1 MKNGIIGVMAVGI
14 IAAALAA
21 GFFLGRGASPPSSAG
36 GQAASRRGEV
46 WTCSMHPQVRLPAAG
61 SCPICSMP
69 LTLVADEAGDPS
81 GALVLQL
88 SDAAVAMAGIETS
101 LVTRRPLLHE
111 IRAVG
116 RIEPNETSLA
126 TVTTRVE
133 GWVEKLFVD
142 ATGVQVAKG
151 DHLLEI
157 YSPELI
163 SDQNEL
169 LIALRTDAGPDVLR
183 AAKSRLE
190 RWGMGPEEIELLFK
204 TRKALETVTIHAPS
218 AGTVLEKS
226 VVAGAYVERGN
237 TLYRLADLGSVW
249 IYLDIYEYDIAWVQP
264 GEEVEV
270 TAEAWPGR
278 SFNGTVTFVSPVLDE
293 STRTIRVRVA
303 LPNADRLL
311 KPGMFVSTALH
322 VRILRDGS
330 AARTTRAG
338 KWTCPMHPEV
348 LESAPGQCPKCKMDL
363 TRFPGE
369 GTAPDEKD
377 LQVLA
382 APATAI
388 LDAGGRTLAY
398 VERAPGKF
406 EQREVVVGARTG
418 DWFPVISGL
427 MEGERVATRGG
438 FLIDSQFQIRGMKS
452 LIQSGG
458 GAAPGSVSPGMGE
471 GSEGSHKD
479 MPDPGK

>member
-1 MKNGIIGVMAVGI
+1 MKNGIIGVMAIGI
-14 IAAALAA
+14 VAAALAV
-21 GFFLGRGASPPSSAG
+21 GFVLGRGASPPASPA
-36 GQAASRRGEV
+36 GQAASKRAEV
-46 WTCSMHPQVRLPAAG
+46 WTCSMDPQVRLPG
-61 SCPICSMP
+61 PGKCPICSMP
-69 LTLVADEAGDPS
+69 LTLVADEGPDSS

-88 SDAAVAMAGIETS
+88 SDAAVAMAGIQTS
-101 LVTRRPLLHE
+101 AVTRRPLLHE

-151 DHLLEI
+151 DHLLEL

-169 LIALRTDAGPDVLR
+169 LIALRTDAGADVLR

-190 RWGMGPEEIELLFK
+190 RWGMGPEEIEQLLK
-204 TRKALETVTIHAPS
+204 NRKALETVTIHAPS

-226 VVAGAYVERGN
+226 VVAGAFVERGS

-293 STRTIRVRVA
+293 RTRTIRVRVA

-330 AARTTRAG
+330 AARTPRAG
-338 KWTCPMHPEV
+338 KWTCTMHPEV
-348 LESAPGQCPKCKMDL
+348 LEAAPGKCPKCAMDL

-369 GTAPDEKD
+369 GKALGEEE

-388 LDAGGRTLAY
+388 LDAGGRKLAY

-406 EQREVVVGARTG
+406 EQREVVVGARSG

-427 MEGERVATRGG
+427 MEGERVATSGG
-438 FLIDSQFQIRGMKS
+438 FLIDSQFQIRGMKG

-458 GAAPGSVSPGMGE
+458 GAAPGGAATGTGE
-471 GSEGSHKD
+471 GSEGSHHD
-479 MPDPGK
+479 MPEPGK

>member
-1 MKNGIIGVMAVGI
+1 MKNGIIGLMAVGVV
-14 IAAALAA
+14 AAALAA
-21 GFFLGRGASPPSSAG
+21 GFFLGRGASPPAAASAG
-36 GQAASRRGEV
+36 TPSKQAEV
-46 WTCSMHPQVRLPAAG
+46 WTCSMHPQIRVSQAG
-61 SCPICSMP
+61 KCPICSMP
-69 LTLVADEAGDPS
+69 LVQVADAGADS
-81 GALVLQL
+81 GGAAVLQL
-88 SDAAVAMAGIETS
+88 SDAAIAMAGIETTA
-101 LVTRRPLLHE
+101 VTRRPLLHE

-126 TVTTRVE
+126 TVTSRVE

-142 ATGVQVAKG
+142 ATGVRVAKG
-151 DHLLEI
+151 DHLLEL

-190 RWGMGPEEIELLFK
+190 RWGMGPEEIEELLK

-226 VVAGAYVERGN
+226 VVAGAHVERGN

-278 SFNGTVTFVSPVLDE
+278 VFGGTVTFVSPVLEE

-303 LPNADRLL
+303 LPNSDGLL

-322 VRILRDGS
+322 VRLLRDGS
-330 AARTTRAG
+330 AARTPRAG

-348 LESAPGQCPKCKMDL
+348 LETAAGKCPKCQMDL

-369 GTAPDEKD
+369 GKELGAEE

-388 LDAGGRTLAY
+388 LDAGARKLAY
-398 VERAPGKF
+398 VERSPGKF

-427 MEGERVATRGG
+427 MEGERVASRGG
-438 FLIDSQFQIRGMKS
+438 FLIDSQFQIRGLPS
-452 LIQSGG
+452 LIMPGG
-458 GAAPGSVSPGMGE
+458 GAAPDGKGAGKGE
-471 GSEGSHKD
+471 GSEGSHHD
-479 MPDPGK
+479 MPGKEK